1 MNPKMWAQWK
11 DFRLDEDYEEP
22 DVMEQLCEALDEAG
36 FQIGGG
42 GSARTGYGSH
52 SDMKVHGAKY
62 SNKEAQRFAE
72 DDVKKM
78 GKELNK
84 ASQKSISIML
94 GSVKNGKYDA
104 MDMIRA
110 IKSGGRTAGDTSA
123 GVPEM
128 LKVLWAKVEKRFRKY
143 LGGKKRR

>member
-1 MNPKMWAQWK
+1 MEHDTIRNINTKWK
-11 DFRLDEDYEEP
+11 DWRLREDDVDTLDELVQVLVELDGYTEP
-22 DVMEQLCEALDEAG
+22 KQKGKFNPAM
-36 FQIGGG
+36 
-42 GSARTGYGSH
+42 
-52 SDMKVHGAKY
+52 MKY
-62 SNKEAQRFAE
+62 SNKESQRFAE

-84 ASQKSISIML
+84 SSQKSISIML

-110 IKSGGRTAGDTSA
+110 IKSGKAIDTST
-123 GVPEM
+123 GVRDM
-128 LKVLWAKVEKRFRKY
+128 LEVLWMKVEKRFRKY

>member
-1 MNPKMWAQWK
+1 MKHDTIRNINTKWK
-11 DFRLDEDYEEP
+11 DWRLREDDVDTLDELVQVLVE
-22 DVMEQLCEALDEAG
+22 LD
-36 FQIGGG
+36 
-42 GSARTGYGSH
+42 GYTDPKPKGKFNPA
-52 SDMKVHGAKY
+52 MMKY
-62 SNKEAQRFAE
+62 SNTEAKSFAE

-78 GKELNK
+78 GTELNK

-94 GSVKNGKYDA
+94 GSVKDGKYDA

-110 IKSGGRTAGDTSA
+110 IKSGGKKAGDVSA

-128 LKVLWAKVEKRFRKY
+128 LNVLWSKVEKRFRKY

>member
-1 MNPKMWAQWK
+1 MNHKMWSQWK
-11 DFRLDEDYEEP
+11 DFRLGEDYDEP
-22 DVMEQLCEALDEAG
+22 DIMEELFETLNEAG
-36 FQIGGG
+36 YVP
-42 GSARTGYGSH
+42 GSIKTPSSFNPAM
-52 SDMKVHGAKY
+52 MKY
-62 SNKEAQRFAE
+62 TDRESQRFAE

-84 ASQKSISIML
+84 ASQKAITIML

-110 IKSGGRTAGDTSA
+110 IKSGGRRAGDVSA

-128 LKVLWAKVEKRFRKY
+128 LNVLWSKVEKRFRKY

>member
-1 MNPKMWAQWK
+1 MNHKMWNQWK
-11 DFRLDEDYEEP
+11 DWRLEEQDVDTLDELVQVLEE
-22 DVMEQLCEALDEAG
+22 LDG
-36 FQIGGG
+36 Y
-42 GSARTGYGSH
+42 TGPKPKGKFNPA
-52 SDMKVHGAKY
+52 MMKY

-72 DDVKKM
+72 DDVQKM

-110 IKSGGRTAGDTSA
+110 IKSGKSIDTST
-123 GVPEM
+123 GVRDM
-128 LKVLWAKVEKRFRKY
+128 LNVLWMKVEKRFRKY

>member
-1 MNPKMWAQWK
+1 MIKLKELVELDGYTGPKPKGKFNP
-11 DFRLDEDYEEP
+11 
-22 DVMEQLCEALDEAG
+22 AG
-36 FQIGGG
+36 
-42 GSARTGYGSH
+42 
-52 SDMKVHGAKY
+52 MKY
-62 SNKEAQRFAE
+62 SNKEAKSFAE

-78 GKELNK
+78 GTELNN

-110 IKSGGRTAGDTSA
+110 IKSGGKKAGDVSA
-123 GVPEM
+123 GVPDM
-128 LKVLWAKVEKRFRKY
+128 LNVLWSKVEKRFRKY

>member
-1 MNPKMWAQWK
+1 MNWNKWRDYRLGETEPDM
-11 DFRLDEDYEEP
+11 LDELAELLSEYSN
-22 DVMEQLCEALDEAG
+22 V
-36 FQIGGG
+36 GGYVP
-42 GSARTGYGSH
+42 GSIKTPSK
-52 SDMKVHGAKY
+52 MKPHMMKY

-84 ASQKSISIML
+84 ASQRAIAIML

-110 IKSGGRTAGDTSA
+110 IKMGRGGDVSV

-128 LKVLWAKVEKRFRKY
+128 LRVLWAKVEKRFRKY
-143 LGGKKRR
+143 LGGKKRRG

>member
-1 MNPKMWAQWK
+1 MWNQWK
-11 DFRLDEDYEEP
+11 DWRLEEQDVDTLDELVQVLVE
-22 DVMEQLCEALDEAG
+22 LDG
-36 FQIGGG
+36 Y
-42 GSARTGYGSH
+42 TGPKPKGKFNPT
-52 SDMKVHGAKY
+52 MMKY
-62 SNKEAQRFAE
+62 SNKESQRFAE

-110 IKSGGRTAGDTSA
+110 IKSGKSIDTST
-123 GVPEM
+123 GVRDM
-128 LKVLWAKVEKRFRKY
+128 LNVLWSKVEKRFRKY

>member
-1 MNPKMWAQWK
+1 MNHKMWNQWK
-11 DFRLDEDYEEP
+11 DWRLEEQDVDTLDELVQVLVELE
-22 DVMEQLCEALDEAG
+22 
-36 FQIGGG
+36 
-42 GSARTGYGSH
+42 GYTAPKPKGKFNPA
-52 SDMKVHGAKY
+52 MMKY
-62 SNKEAQRFAE
+62 SDKESQRFAE

-110 IKSGGRTAGDTSA
+110 IKSGKSIDTST
-123 GVPEM
+123 GVRDM
-128 LKVLWAKVEKRFRKY
+128 LNVLWMKVEKRFRKY

>member
-1 MNPKMWAQWK
+1 MTPKMWAKWK
-11 DFRLDEDYEEP
+11 DYRLYENP
-22 DVMEQLCEALDEAG
+22 DDLIELFEMLEEQEYVP
-36 FQIGGG
+36 
-42 GSARTGYGSH
+42 GSIKTPSSFKPA
-52 SDMKVHGAKY
+52 MMKY
-62 SNKEAQRFAE
+62 SDRESKRFAE

-84 ASQKSISIML
+84 ASQKAITIML

-104 MDMIRA
+104 MDIIRA
-110 IKSGGRTAGDTSA
+110 IKSGGRRAGDTSA

-128 LKVLWAKVEKRFRKY
+128 LNVLWSKVEKRFRKY

>member
-1 MNPKMWAQWK
+1 MKHNTIRNINAKWK
-11 DFRLDEDYEEP
+11 DWRLEEQDVDTLDELVQVLVE
-22 DVMEQLCEALDEAG
+22 LDG
-36 FQIGGG
+36 Y
-42 GSARTGYGSH
+42 TGPKPKGKFNPA
-52 SDMKVHGAKY
+52 MMKY
-62 SNKEAQRFAE
+62 SNKESQRFAE

-110 IKSGGRTAGDTSA
+110 IKSGKSIDTST
-123 GVPEM
+123 GVRDM
-128 LKVLWAKVEKRFRKY
+128 LNVLWSKVEKRFRKY

>member
-1 MNPKMWAQWK
+1 MNHKMWAQWK

-22 DVMEQLCEALDEAG
+22 DVMEQLFEVLQEQG
-36 FQIGGG
+36 YVP
-42 GSARTGYGSH
+42 GSIKTPSSFKPA
-52 SDMKVHGAKY
+52 MMKY
-62 SNKEAQRFAE
+62 SDRESKRFAE

-84 ASQKSISIML
+84 ASQKAITIML

-104 MDMIRA
+104 MDIIRA
-110 IKSGGRTAGDTSA
+110 IKSGGRRAGDVSA

-128 LKVLWAKVEKRFRKY
+128 LNVLWSKVEKRFRKY

>member
-1 MNPKMWAQWK
+1 MNHKMWAQWK

-22 DVMEQLCEALDEAG
+22 DVMEQLFEVLKEQG
-36 FQIGGG
+36 YVP
-42 GSARTGYGSH
+42 GSIKTPSSFKPAM
-52 SDMKVHGAKY
+52 MKY
-62 SNKEAQRFAE
+62 TDRESQRFAE

-84 ASQKSISIML
+84 ASQKAITIML

-104 MDMIRA
+104 MDIIRA
-110 IKSGGRTAGDTSA
+110 IKSGGRRAGDTSA

-128 LKVLWAKVEKRFRKY
+128 LNVLWSKVEKRFRKY

>member
-1 MNPKMWAQWK
+1 MNHKMWAQWK

-22 DVMEQLCEALDEAG
+22 DVMEQLFEVLQEQG
-36 FQIGGG
+36 YVP
-42 GSARTGYGSH
+42 GSIKTPSSFKPA
-52 SDMKVHGAKY
+52 MMKY
-62 SNKEAQRFAE
+62 SDRESKRFAE

-84 ASQKSISIML
+84 ASQKAITIML

-104 MDMIRA
+104 MDIIRA
-110 IKSGGRTAGDTSA
+110 IKSGGRRAGDTSA
-123 GVPEM
+123 GVAEM
-128 LKVLWAKVEKRFRKY
+128 LNVLWSKVEKRFRKY

>member
-1 MNPKMWAQWK
+1 MKHNTIRNINAKWK
-11 DFRLDEDYEEP
+11 DWRLEEEDVDTFDELAKLLSEVGYVP
-22 DVMEQLCEALDEAG
+22 
-36 FQIGGG
+36 
-42 GSARTGYGSH
+42 GSIKTPSSFNPA
-52 SDMKVHGAKY
+52 MMKY
-62 SNKEAQRFAE
+62 SNKEAKRFAE

-84 ASQKSISIML
+84 ASQQSIKIML

-110 IKSGGRTAGDTSA
+110 IKAGGGRAGDTSA

-128 LKVLWAKVEKRFRKY
+128 LNVLWSKVEKRFRKY
-143 LGGKKRR
+143 LGDKNRR

>member
-1 MNPKMWAQWK
+1 MDKKAWNQWK
-11 DFRLDEDYEEP
+11 DWRLEEEDVDTLDELAKVLTEVGYTP
-22 DVMEQLCEALDEAG
+22 
-36 FQIGGG
+36 
-42 GSARTGYGSH
+42 GSIKTPSSFNRA
-52 SDMKVHGAKY
+52 MMKY
-62 SNKEAQRFAE
+62 SNKEAKRFAE
-72 DDVKKM
+72 DDVKLM

-84 ASQKSISIML
+84 ASQKSIKIML

-110 IKSGGRTAGDTSA
+110 IKSGGRKAGDTSA

-128 LKVLWAKVEKRFRKY
+128 LSVLWSKVEKRFRKY

>member
-1 MNPKMWAQWK
+1 MNHKMWAQWK

-22 DVMEQLCEALDEAG
+22 DVMEQLFEVLQEQG
-36 FQIGGG
+36 YVP
-42 GSARTGYGSH
+42 GSIKTPSSFKPA
-52 SDMKVHGAKY
+52 MMKY
-62 SNKEAQRFAE
+62 SDRESKRFAE

-84 ASQKSISIML
+84 ASQKAITIML
-94 GSVKNGKYDA
+94 GSVKNVKYDA
-104 MDMIRA
+104 MDIIRA
-110 IKSGGRTAGDTSA
+110 IKSGGRRAGDTSA

-128 LKVLWAKVEKRFRKY
+128 LNVLWSKVEKRFRKY

>member
-1 MNPKMWAQWK
+1 MM
-11 DFRLDEDYEEP
+11 
-22 DVMEQLCEALDEAG
+22 
-36 FQIGGG
+36 
-42 GSARTGYGSH
+42 
-52 SDMKVHGAKY
+52 KY
-62 SNKEAQRFAE
+62 SNKESQRFAE

-110 IKSGGRTAGDTSA
+110 IKSGKSIDTST
-123 GVPEM
+123 GVRDM
-128 LKVLWAKVEKRFRKY
+128 LNVLWSKVEKRFRKY

>member
-1 MNPKMWAQWK
+1 MNNKMWNQWK
-11 DFRLDEDYEEP
+11 DWRLEEQDVDTLDELVQVLVE
-22 DVMEQLCEALDEAG
+22 LDG
-36 FQIGGG
+36 Y
-42 GSARTGYGSH
+42 TGPKPKGKFNPA
-52 SDMKVHGAKY
+52 MMKY
-62 SNKEAQRFAE
+62 SNREAKRFAE
-72 DDVKKM
+72 DDVKQM

-84 ASQKSISIML
+84 ASQKSIKIML

-110 IKSGGRTAGDTSA
+110 IKAGGGRAGDTSA

-128 LKVLWAKVEKRFRKY
+128 LNVLWSKVEKRFRKY

>member
-1 MNPKMWAQWK
+1 MNHKMWAQWK

-22 DVMEQLCEALDEAG
+22 DVMEQLFEVLQEQG
-36 FQIGGG
+36 YVP
-42 GSARTGYGSH
+42 GSIKTPSSFKPA
-52 SDMKVHGAKY
+52 MMKY
-62 SNKEAQRFAE
+62 SDRESKRCAE
-72 DDVKKM
+72 DDVNKM

-84 ASQKSISIML
+84 ASQKAITIML

-104 MDMIRA
+104 MDIIRA
-110 IKSGGRTAGDTSA
+110 IKSGGRRAGDTSA

-128 LKVLWAKVEKRFRKY
+128 LNVLWSKVEKRFRKY

>member
-1 MNPKMWAQWK
+1 MNHKMWAQWK

-22 DVMEQLCEALDEAG
+22 DVMEQLFEVLQEQG
-36 FQIGGG
+36 YVP
-42 GSARTGYGSH
+42 GSIKTPSSFKPA
-52 SDMKVHGAKY
+52 MMKY
-62 SNKEAQRFAE
+62 SDRESKRFAE

-84 ASQKSISIML
+84 ASQKAITIML

-104 MDMIRA
+104 MDIIRA
-110 IKSGGRTAGDTSA
+110 IKSGGRRAGDTSA

-128 LKVLWAKVEKRFRKY
+128 LNVLWSKVEKRFRKY
-143 LGGKKRR
+143 LGGIKRR

>member
-1 MNPKMWAQWK
+1 MDWGKWK
-11 DFRLDEDYEEP
+11 DYRLDGKADL
-22 DVMEQLCEALDEAG
+22 MEQLVEALDEAG

-128 LKVLWAKVEKRFRKY
+128 LKVLWNKVEKRFRKY